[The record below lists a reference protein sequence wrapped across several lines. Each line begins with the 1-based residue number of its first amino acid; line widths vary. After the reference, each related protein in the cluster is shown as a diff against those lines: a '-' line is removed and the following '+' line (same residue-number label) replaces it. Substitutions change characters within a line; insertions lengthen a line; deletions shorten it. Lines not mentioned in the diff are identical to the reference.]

1 MELPM
6 AFSEPLAQR
15 IRKVLRRRKGI
26 EEKKTFGG
34 LCFMMNGHMF
44 VGVWKDS
51 MIARLG
57 LEQEEV
63 ALLEPHVR
71 RLDIKRKPMKG
82 WIVVEPDGVA
92 DDSAV
97 KGWVQR
103 AVKFV
108 AKLPAK

>member
-1 MELPM
+1 M
-6 AFSEPLAQR
+6 AVDEKLAER
-15 IRKVLRRRKGI
+15 IRKALRRRKGI

-34 LCFMMNGHMF
+34 LCFLMNGHML
-44 VGVWKDS
+44 VGVWEDS

-57 LEQEEV
+57 LEQEEA

-82 WIVVEPDGVA
+82 WVVVELEGVM

-97 KGWVQR
+97 KKWVQR

-108 AKLPAK
+108 GSLPAK

>member
-1 MELPM
+1 M
-6 AFSEPLAQR
+6 AVDEKLAER
-15 IRKVLRRRKGI
+15 IRKALRRRKGI

-34 LCFMMNGHMF
+34 LCFLMNGHML
-44 VGVWKDS
+44 VGVWEDS

-57 LEQEEV
+57 LEQEEA

-82 WIVVEPDGVA
+82 WVVVELDGVM

-97 KGWVQR
+97 KKWVQR

-108 AKLPAK
+108 GSLPAK

>member
-1 MELPM
+1 M
-6 AFSEPLAQR
+6 AFDENLAER
-15 IRKVLRRRKGI
+15 IRRVLRRRKGI

-34 LCFMMNGHMF
+34 LCFMLNGHML

-57 LEQEEV
+57 LEQEEA

-82 WIVVEPDGVA
+82 WVVVEPDGVA
-92 DDSAV
+92 DDSAMNV
-97 KGWVQR
+97 WVQQ

-108 AKLPAK
+108 NKLPAK

>member
-1 MELPM
+1 M
-6 AFSEPLAQR
+6 AFDENLADR
-15 IRKVLRRRKGI
+15 IRKALGRKKRI
-26 EEKKTFGG
+26 EAKRTFGG
-34 LCFMMNGHMF
+34 LCFMMNGHML

-51 MIARLG
+51 LIVRLG
-57 LEQEEV
+57 VDQSQE

-82 WIVVEPDGVA
+82 WIVVEPEGVA
-92 DDSAV
+92 DEAAA
-97 KGWVQR
+97 KMWVQR